1 VNFDWSRSETIAL
14 AKESCTHCHGYGLR
28 RSSKGSIDMPCNCVL
43 RTIFKMC
50 YSRFRYCVQS
60 EKRISQARLDI
71 VGGRDRRMVWGRREE
86 EYVADFILV
95 SRRVLTEYEHMIFR
109 FHFLLGADWK
119 LCCRRLKMDRG
130 TFFHS
135 IYRIQE
141 KLGRTYRELQPYA
154 LFPLDEYFGGSTRM
168 QVAMEAGTLYR
179 FPLRRKGLWPPLK
192 KVA

>member
-1 VNFDWSRSETIAL
+1 VNFDWSRSEIIAL

-28 RSSKGSIDMPCNCVL
+28 RGSSGGMDAPCNCVL
-43 RTIFKMC
+43 RTIFKAC
-50 YSRFRYCVQS
+50 YTRFRYCALA
-60 EKRISQARLDI
+60 EKRITQARLDVI
-71 VGGRDRRMVWGRREE
+71 GGKDRRMVWGRREE

-95 SRRVLTEYEHMIFR
+95 SRRILNDYEHKIFR

-130 TFFHS
+130 AFFHA

-141 KLGRTYRELQPYA
+141 KLGRAFRELQPYS
-154 LFPLDEYFGGSTRM
+154 LFPLDEYFGGSVRKEISAETNLFH
-168 QVAMEAGTLYR
+168 A
-179 FPLRRKGLWPPLK
+179 RRRGLWPPLR